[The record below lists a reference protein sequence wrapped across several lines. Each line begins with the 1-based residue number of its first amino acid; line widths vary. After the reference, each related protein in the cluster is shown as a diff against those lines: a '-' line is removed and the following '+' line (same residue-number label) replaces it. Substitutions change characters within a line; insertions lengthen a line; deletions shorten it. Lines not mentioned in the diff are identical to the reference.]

1 MNNSGGLSLIDRAI
15 FLSRTSFFPHLWI
28 YYCATAPC
36 LLYFLWFFNDMS
48 AGTGGRNRVVCSALI
63 LTVLVILM
71 KTGQALFCLRSFE
84 TMMGN
89 GFSKLTLSKLATA
102 MGFQVMLAFAELIVL
117 PIALL
122 LTIPF
127 GWCYAF
133 FQIGSMG
140 TLLFE
145 NNVFAN
151 SIIHAKLRPK
161 QNHTMLWVI
170 CPVFLLA
177 MVILYIATPPLV
189 SVFSIGTNGSAVVYI
204 IAALLALCTLL
215 VNPLG
220 WLLFANFLTA
230 IVVIPQFIRIL
241 SGWETIYSM
250 NMTTIFH
257 PAVILSTWAL
267 CFLFMDPLVKV
278 CYIIRIYDHQ
288 SIRSGNDLLKK
299 LSVYGVVIF
308 AVMHLI
314 NPSESSAELSVTSQ
328 KMIDVKIEEVLKED
342 AYIWRE
348 KKTADLP
355 ELNIN
360 TGPLKS
366 MALHVKDFF
375 KKINQWI
382 KKYFKQKE
390 HRADKSLRKW
400 KPVFYSNPLQI
411 AVISSAVLIILFLI
425 YRNRQRRW
433 NKNPDNFTD
442 KEIST
447 PATVPVHLLSA
458 EDNSSDEWEKLARDA
473 AIRGDY
479 THAIRY
485 FYLSS
490 IRLLVDKKLLIMK
503 KSRSNREIR
512 RELLRRYPDQAM
524 LHNNIALL
532 INHFEYSWF
541 GTLTATGHELEMVIS
556 AHTLVKELLRQYA

>member
-1 MNNSGGLSLIDRAI
+1 
-15 FLSRTSFFPHLWI
+15 
-28 YYCATAPC
+28 
-36 LLYFLWFFNDMS
+36 MS